1 MKVRRASQKLPLAK
15 ISISGERDIIL
26 HTRAWILTFR
36 TKAGYLV
43 EPLKHLTVS
52 RYVAEDICEIL
63 PSILLLVTLHLGTV
77 GVKTRPAASDH
88 SFQLQEQSF
97 QYSLCRV
104 DTKYTGQKRRNGEKG
119 LHARVD
125 VALIRSS
132 PAGKTAGPV
141 NIT

>member
-63 PSILLLVTLHLGTV
+63 GLDLVAHSADTVDLRPS
-77 GVKTRPAASDH
+77 A
-88 SFQLQEQSF
+88 
-97 QYSLCRV
+97 
-104 DTKYTGQKRRNGEKG
+104 
-119 LHARVD
+119 
-125 VALIRSS
+125 
-132 PAGKTAGPV
+132 
-141 NIT
+141 